1 MNRVKIRNS
10 KSEIRNNIKIQM
22 FKIQNKN
29 IPGLFFCFGYLYFGH
44 LNLFRISIFVFRIY
58 SPGSLIVRR

>member
-1 MNRVKIRNS
+1 MEIRNS
-10 KSEIRNNIKIQM
+10 KSEIRNNIKIKM

-29 IPGLFFCFGYLYFGH
+29 IPGLFFCFGHLYFCY

-58 SPGSLIVRR
+58 SLDNIIVR